1 MQKRGIDRESRQMLE
16 KIRMCVR
23 VFERGEASM
32 EEMERLKEL
41 LFSWGGALD
50 QCRRKQE
57 EMKRLGSLR
66 LVQRQMWLESG
77 SEGTREIL
85 EEIDQ
90 RYNDALRRIQEEVR
104 EILEKKA
111 AVDGLLAG
119 LGEEERQFLRL
130 RFEEGQGFDYIAYKM
145 HISRATA
152 FRMQRKI
159 LQKLKKVETP

>member
-1 MQKRGIDRESRQMLE
+1 
-16 KIRMCVR
+16 
-23 VFERGEASM
+23 
-32 EEMERLKEL
+32 
-41 LFSWGGALD
+41 
-50 QCRRKQE
+50 
-57 EMKRLGSLR
+57 MKRLGNLR

-130 RFEEGQGFDYIAYKM
+130 RFGEGQGFDYIAYKM